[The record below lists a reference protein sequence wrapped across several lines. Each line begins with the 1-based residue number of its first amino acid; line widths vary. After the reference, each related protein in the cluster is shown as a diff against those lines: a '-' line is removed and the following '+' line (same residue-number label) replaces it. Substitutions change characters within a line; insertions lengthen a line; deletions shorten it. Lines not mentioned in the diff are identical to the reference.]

1 MVYVWCIWVVILVT
15 EHFMHS
21 WNSRYALKM
30 KETSAYNSSGVL
42 LIALRSLGLQIE
54 VSTGFKWL
62 QGACAEKCI
71 QSYSRSNPLWRC
83 IPTNRGRDTFIPRV
97 YSFVRLVVNLT
108 GPFLH
113 PLRNSWKQL
122 VRDQYSL
129 HTGKSKSALNVC
141 SNNKLIK
148 PIALVMWNYTVGN
161 GK

>member
-1 MVYVWCIWVVILVT
+1 MVYMGGNFGDWA
-15 EHFMHS
+15 F
-21 WNSRYALKM
+21 YAQPK
-30 KETSAYNSSGVL
+30 
-42 LIALRSLGLQIE
+42 LQIC
-54 VSTGFKWL
+54 FKNEGNKCL
-62 QGACAEKCI
+62 QQQRCSVNCTEIFKFANWGSDWIQVDSRLRVEKCI

-83 IPTNRGRDTFIPRV
+83 IPTNRGRHTFIPRV

-113 PLRNSWKQL
+113 PLRNSWKQP

-129 HTGKSKSALNVC
+129 HTGKSKSALNVS

-148 PIALVMWNYTVGN
+148 PIALAMWNYTVGN